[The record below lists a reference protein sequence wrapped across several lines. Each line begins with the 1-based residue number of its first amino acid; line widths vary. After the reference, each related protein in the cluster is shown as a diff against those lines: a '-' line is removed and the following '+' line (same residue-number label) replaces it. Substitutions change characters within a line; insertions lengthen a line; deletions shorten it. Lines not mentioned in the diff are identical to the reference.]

1 MAANLNKNPE
11 TAKHFGT
18 FFQKKF
24 IFLFFPL
31 FRYGILMNF
40 LNDLYQICRI
50 DDFVSV
56 DISH

>member
-1 MAANLNKNPE
+1 MAANLNKKLE
-11 TAKHFGT
+11 TTKHFGI

-50 DDFVSV
+50 NDFVSI